1 MITLSVNN
9 ITKSYGIET
18 IINDI
23 SFAINEGE
31 KIGLV
36 GSNGAGKTTLFRII
50 TGRLEKDSGQIFFGK
65 DITIGYLEQNVK
77 TESENSLLDEAL
89 LCFEDVI
96 KLERELRELEHRI
109 SESAHDKNL
118 DSLMNEYSRKTEQFT
133 NMNGYSYNSEARGIL
148 KGLGFSESDFEKPV
162 NLLSGG
168 EQTRLMLSKLLL
180 KKPDVLLLDEPTNHL
195 DTMAVEWLETYL
207 KQYRGNVVVISH
219 DRYFLDKIVDRIFEI
234 HNRTLTQYGGNYTDY
249 LEKRETV
256 QQLMEKEYKENQEEI
271 KRQKDIIAQLKA
283 FGREKQVKRARSRE
297 KLLDKMDTV
306 DKPDFAKKKASITF
320 SPSVTSGY
328 EVMKVESLS
337 KAFGERVLFSDLDI
351 QIFRNEKVA
360 LLGPNGVGKTTLF
373 NILLGKD
380 TAYQGQVTYGTNVH
394 PVYFDQT
401 RQDLNQENS
410 IIDEVW
416 NEYPSLTETRV
427 RSMLAAF
434 LFTGDDVY
442 KRISSLSGGEQ
453 SRISLLKL
461 MLSNANFLF
470 LDEPTNHL
478 DIESKEVLENAL
490 NVYEGTVFFIS
501 HDRYFINKLADKV
514 LVLTE
519 DGIREFLGNYDY
531 YQEKLQHEKEDRE
544 RNQSEASQSN
554 VTRTQIKAQ
563 QKKDKE
569 KEKEYRKLKKSV
581 TDTEQRISEIESEI
595 ENCHQQLCL
604 EEIYSNPEMTKKVT
618 EEKNRLE
625 TELAEAFEKWEE
637 LHLMLEDQQDQ

>member
-18 IINDI
+18 IIKDI
-23 SFAINEGE
+23 SFAINDGE
-31 KIGLV
+31 KVGLV
-36 GSNGAGKTTLFRII
+36 GSNGAGKTTLFKII
-50 TGRLEKDSGQIFFGK
+50 SGQLEKDSGQIYLGK
-65 DITIGYLEQNVK
+65 DISIGYLEQNIK
-77 TESENSLLDEAL
+77 IASKNTLLDEAL

-96 KLERELRELEHRI
+96 LLEKELRSLEHKI
-109 SESAHDKNL
+109 SESAHDPKL
-118 DSLMNEYSRKTEQFT
+118 QSVMNEYARKTEIFT
-133 NMNGYSYNSEARGIL
+133 NMNGYSYNSESRGIL
-148 KGLGFSESDFEKPV
+148 KGLGFSESDFEKPI

-207 KQYRGNVVVISH
+207 RQYKGNVVVISH
-219 DRYFLDKIVDRIFEI
+219 DRYFLDKIVTKIYEI
-234 HNRTLTQYGGNYTDY
+234 HNKTLTEYNGNYTDY
-249 LEKRETV
+249 LEKRETA
-256 QQLMEKEYKENQEEI
+256 QILMEKEYKENQDEI
-271 KRQKDIIAQLKA
+271 KRQKEIITQLKA

-297 KLLDKMDTV
+297 KLLDKLDIV
-306 DKPDFAKKKASITF
+306 DKPDFSKKKASITF
-320 SPSVTSGY
+320 SPSITSGH
-328 EVMKVESLS
+328 EVMKAHGLGKSY
-337 KAFGERVLFSDLDI
+337 GERTLFSDLDI
-351 QIFRNEKVA
+351 EIYRNEKVA

-380 TAYQGQVTYGTNVH
+380 HDHKGDINYGTNVH
-394 PVYFDQT
+394 PIYFDQT
-401 RQDLNQENS
+401 RQDLDPKNTILS
-410 IIDEVW
+410 EVW
-416 NEYPSLTETRV
+416 NEYPGIAETRL

-442 KRISSLSGGEQ
+442 KTIASLSGGEQ

-461 MLSNANFLF
+461 MLSKANFLF

-531 YQEKLQHEKEDRE
+531 YQEKLQEEKEDKE
-544 RNQSEASQSN
+544 RAQKDDSQGG
-554 VTRTQIKAQ
+554 TTKTQMKAQ

-569 KEKEYRKLKKSV
+569 KEKEFRKLKK
-581 TDTEQRISEIESEI
+581 TISEIEEKIAKLEESMET
-595 ENCHQQLCL
+595 CDQQLCL
-604 EEIYSNPEMTKKVT
+604 EEVYSNPDMARKVT
-618 EEKNRLE
+618 DDKNSLEE
-625 TELAEAFEKWEE
+625 ELSEAFEEWEE
-637 LHLMLEDQQDQ
+637 LHAQLEEFEQ

>member
-18 IINDI
+18 IIKEI
-23 SFAINEGE
+23 SFAINDGE
-31 KIGLV
+31 KVGLV
-36 GSNGAGKTTLFRII
+36 GSNGAGKTTLFKII
-50 TGRLEKDSGQIFFGK
+50 SGQLEKDSGQIYLGK
-65 DITIGYLEQNVK
+65 DISIGYLEQNIK
-77 TESENSLLDEAL
+77 IASENTLLDEAL

-96 KLERELRELEHRI
+96 LLEKELRLLEHQI
-109 SESAHDKNL
+109 SESAHDSKL
-118 DSLMNEYSRKTEQFT
+118 ESIMNEYSRKTEIFT
-133 NMNGYSYNSEARGIL
+133 NMNGYSYNSESKGIL
-148 KGLGFSESDFEKPV
+148 KGLGFSESDFAKPI

-195 DTMAVEWLETYL
+195 DTMAVEWLESYL
-207 KQYRGNVVVISH
+207 KQYKGNVVVISH
-219 DRYFLDKIVDRIFEI
+219 DRYFLDKIVTKIYEI
-234 HNRTLTQYGGNYTDY
+234 HNKTLTEYNGNYTDY
-249 LEKRETV
+249 LEKRETA
-256 QQLMEKEYKENQEEI
+256 QILMEKEYKENQEEI
-271 KRQKDIIAQLKA
+271 KRQKDIITQLKA

-297 KLLDKMDTV
+297 KLLDKFDV
-306 DKPDFAKKKASITF
+306 IDKPDFAKKKASISF
-320 SPSVTSGY
+320 SPSITSGH
-328 EVMKVESLS
+328 EVMKAHGIGKSY
-337 KAFGERVLFSDLDI
+337 GERTLFSDLEI
-351 QIFRNEKVA
+351 EIYRNEKVA

-380 TAYQGQVTYGTNVH
+380 KDYKGEIAYGTNVH

-401 RQDLNQENS
+401 RQDLDPKNTILS
-410 IIDEVW
+410 EVW
-416 NEYPSLTETRV
+416 NKYPNVAETRL

-442 KRISSLSGGEQ
+442 KSIASLSGGEQ

-461 MLSNANFLF
+461 MLSKANFLF

-490 NVYEGTVFFIS
+490 NIYEGTVFFIS

-531 YQEKLQHEKEDRE
+531 YQEKLQEEKEDRDRAQKE
-544 RNQSEASQSN
+544 DSQ
-554 VTRTQIKAQ
+554 TGTTKTQIKAQ

-569 KEKEYRKLKKSV
+569 KEKEFRKLKKNI
-581 TDTEQRISEIESEI
+581 TETEEKIAQIEERM
-595 ENCHQQLCL
+595 EACDQQLCL
-604 EEIYSNPEMTKKVT
+604 EAVYSNPEMAKKVT
-618 EEKNRLE
+618 DEKNILE
-625 TELAEAFEKWEE
+625 DQLSDAFEQWEE
-637 LHLMLEDQQDQ
+637 LHELMENFEQ

>member
-1 MITLSVNN
+1 MITLSINN
-9 ITKSYGIET
+9 ITKSYGVET
-18 IINDI
+18 IIKDI

-36 GSNGAGKTTLFRII
+36 GSNGAGKTTLFKII
-50 TGRLEKDSGQIFFGK
+50 SGKLEKDSGQIFFGK

-77 TESENSLLDEAL
+77 TESENNILDEAL

-96 KLERELRELEHRI
+96 KLEKDIRELEHRI

-118 DSLMNEYSRKTEQFT
+118 DSLMNEYSRKTELFT

-148 KGLGFSESDFEKPV
+148 KGLGFSESDFGKSV
-162 NLLSGG
+162 TLLSGG

-195 DTMAVEWLETYL
+195 DTIAVEWLETYL
-207 KQYRGNVVVISH
+207 KQYKGNVIVISH
-219 DRYFLDKIVDRIFEI
+219 DRYFLDKIVDQIFEI
-234 HNRTLTQYGGNYTDY
+234 HNKILTQYSGNYTDY

-256 QQLMEKEYKENQEEI
+256 LQLMEKEYKENQDEI
-271 KRQKDIIAQLKA
+271 KRQKDIITQLKA

-297 KLLDKMDTV
+297 KLLDKMDVV

-320 SPSVTSGY
+320 SPSITSGH
-328 EVMKVESLS
+328 EVMKAKSICKS
-337 KAFGERVLFSDLDI
+337 FGDRTLFSGLDI
-351 QIFRNEKVA
+351 EIFRNEKVA

-380 TAYQGQVTYGTNVH
+380 KNYEGEIKYGTNVH

-401 RQDLNQENS
+401 RKDLDQTKT

-416 NEYPSLTETRV
+416 NEYPSINETKI

-434 LFTGDDVY
+434 LFTGDDIY
-442 KRISSLSGGEQ
+442 KKISSLSGGEQ

-461 MLSNANFLF
+461 MLSKANFLF

-514 LVLTE
+514 LVLSE
-519 DGIREFLGNYDY
+519 NGVREFLGNYDY

-544 RNQSEASQSN
+544 RAQNESDQ
-554 VTRTQIKAQ
+554 TGTTKTQIKAQ
-563 QKKDKE
+563 QKKDRDKE
-569 KEKEYRKLKKSV
+569 KEVRKLKNTITQIEESI
-581 TDTEQRISEIESEI
+581 TDLESKIEA
-595 ENCHQQLCL
+595 CDQKLCL
-604 EEIYSNPEMTKKVT
+604 EEVYSNPEMAKKAT
-618 EEKNRLE
+618 EEKTSLE
-625 TELAEAFEKWEE
+625 NLLAQTFEKWEE
-637 LHLMLEDQQDQ
+637 LHFMLEE

>member
-18 IINDI
+18 IIKDI
-23 SFAINEGE
+23 SFAINDGE
-31 KIGLV
+31 KVGLV
-36 GSNGAGKTTLFRII
+36 GSNGAGKTTLFKII
-50 TGRLEKDSGQIFFGK
+50 SGQLEKDSGQIYLGK
-65 DITIGYLEQNVK
+65 DITIGYLEQNIK
-77 TESENSLLDEAL
+77 IASENTLLDEAL

-96 KLERELRELEHRI
+96 LLEKELRELEHKI
-109 SESAHDKNL
+109 SESAHESDL
-118 DSLMNEYSRKTEQFT
+118 ESIMNEYARKTEIFT
-133 NMNGYSYNSEARGIL
+133 NMNGYSYNSESKGIL
-148 KGLGFSESDFEKPV
+148 KGLGFCEADFEKPI
-162 NLLSGG
+162 NRLSGG

-207 KQYRGNVVVISH
+207 KQYKGNVVVISH
-219 DRYFLDKIVDRIFEI
+219 DRYFLDKIVSKIFEI
-234 HNRTLTQYGGNYTDY
+234 HNKTLTQYNGNYTAY
-249 LEKRETV
+249 LDKRETA
-256 QQLMEKEYKENQEEI
+256 QILMEKEYKENQEEI
-271 KRQKDIIAQLKA
+271 KRQKDIITQLKA

-297 KLLDKMDTV
+297 KLLDKIDVV
-306 DKPDFAKKKASITF
+306 DKPDFAKKKASISF
-320 SPSVTSGY
+320 SPSITSGH
-328 EVMKVESLS
+328 EVMKAHGIGKSY
-337 KAFGERVLFSDLDI
+337 GERTLFSDLEI
-351 QIFRNEKVA
+351 EIYRNEKVA

-380 TAYQGQVTYGTNVH
+380 HEYKGDISYGTNVH

-401 RQDLNQENS
+401 RQDLDPKNTILNEIWNQ
-410 IIDEVW
+410 
-416 NEYPSLTETRV
+416 YPNIAETKL

-442 KRISSLSGGEQ
+442 KTISSLSGGEQ

-461 MLSNANFLF
+461 MLSKANFLF

-531 YQEKLQHEKEDRE
+531 YQEKLQEEKEDKE
-544 RNQSEASQSN
+544 RAQNEASQTGN
-554 VTRTQIKAQ
+554 TKTQIKAQ
-563 QKKDKE
+563 QKKDKD
-569 KEKEYRKLKKSV
+569 KEKEFRKLKK
-581 TDTEQRISEIESEI
+581 TITEIEETISHLE
-595 ENCHQQLCL
+595 ESMETCDQKLCL
-604 EEIYSNPEMTKKVT
+604 PEVYSNPEMAKKVT
-618 EEKNRLE
+618 DEKNHLE
-625 TELAEAFEKWEE
+625 EQLSQAFEKWEE
-637 LHLMLEDQQDQ
+637 LHALMENFEQ